1 MRFEENEL
9 YQEIKL
15 YDDDGTKVGEAEV
28 DVKGKMLS
36 RLTIY
41 HPYRGCGYG
50 TTAVMELTKKYDIE
64 DLWVNASNDVAI
76 RVYEKCGFVK
86 LEPTMYRMARKV
98 RHE

>member
-36 RLTIY
+36 RMIIY
-41 HPYRGCGYG
+41 YPYRGRGFG
-50 TTAVMELTKKYDIE
+50 TTAVKELTKKFDLQT
-64 DLWVNASNDVAI
+64 LWVNMDNDVAI
-76 RVYEKCGFVK
+76 HVYEKCGYVK
-86 LEPTMYRMARKV
+86 FEPTMYRMVKRIE
-98 RHE
+98 HD